1 MKTQKLLVI
10 VASVCLMAF
19 FISGSA
25 YAQDELDQ
33 IIAAY
38 LAEFQENS
46 DETLSDLNDV
56 SRDLRQCFDGFEDCT
71 DTFGEDNPLV
81 ECLSEFIP
89 CVSRESRDKDQTCT
103 SFLREFRGDYR
114 RASRDA
120 RQIGMEEEFKNS
132 QAVRGTVAVA
142 LGISSLCY

>member
-1 MKTQKLLVI
+1 
-10 VASVCLMAF
+10 MAF
-19 FISGSA
+19 LISGSA

-33 IIAAY
+33 ITAAY
-38 LAEFQENS
+38 LAEFTENS
-46 DETLSDLNDV
+46 DDTLRELEDV
-56 SRDLRQCFDGFEDCT
+56 SRDLRQCFDRFEDCK
-71 DTFGEDNPLV
+71 DGFGKEKPLV

-120 RQIGMEEEFKNS
+120 RREGVEEDFQDSE
-132 QAVRGTVAVA
+132 AVRGTVVGA
-142 LGISSLCY
+142 LGIASLCY